1 MTSKTYSVAGVSTLP
16 SGATKIRFAND
27 FVSRFKN
34 LVKSG
39 HTNIELIELG
49 GEFTKAEIA
58 KILLNHA
65 DFQNETAQN
74 AITEYVV
81 RNAPELA
88 KELEPKTETAEEED
102 SDPMDDFN
110 YVGHPAHY

>member
-1 MTSKTYSVAGVSTLP
+1 MTSKTFSVAGVSTLP
-16 SGATKIRFAND
+16 SGATKIRFAKD
-27 FVSRFKN
+27 FVDRFKVLAKN
-34 LVKSG
+34 G
-39 HTNIELIELG
+39 HTDIRLIELG
-49 GEFTKAEIA
+49 GEFTKTEIA
-58 KILLNHA
+58 QILLNHA
-65 DFQNETAQN
+65 EFQDELAQN

-88 KELEPKTETAEEED
+88 KELESKQEETEEEI